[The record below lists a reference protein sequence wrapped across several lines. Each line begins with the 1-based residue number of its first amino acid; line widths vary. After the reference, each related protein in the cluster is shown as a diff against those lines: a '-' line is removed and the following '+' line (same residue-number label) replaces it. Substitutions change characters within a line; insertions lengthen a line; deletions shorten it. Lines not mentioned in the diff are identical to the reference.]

1 MTTSKYILVD
11 SRKLHFHTMGQGPAL
26 ALFHPS
32 PSSSESLLN
41 LAKALASDYT
51 VFVFD
56 TPGYGKSD
64 ALGFVPTNLNEY
76 TAFFKKAFAAMKID
90 KFAIYGSATGAQ
102 IAIRYAL
109 ENPEQVTHVFLDNSA
124 HFNDELCEG
133 ILERYFP
140 DLTPKLDGSH
150 LTMIWQIVSQMFQYF
165 PWCFTTEE
173 YALNRPQM
181 PAVVLQMVAMDYIV
195 AGADYDH
202 AYRVAFKHER
212 GKYVQQLQV
221 PTTIFRWSGSII
233 TKYIDELLA
242 FEYED
247 NVSSFLMEGDA
258 TQRTQLMTQYI
269 NDKAASFKSF
279 TSETNFESYTDDDKI
294 EYKKTEGASPMIS
307 DNGQH
312 LTKAWGDLVRE
323 NPELNAE
330 QIQSCLIDWYT
341 TNK

>member
-26 ALFHPS
+26 AFFHPS
-32 PSSSESLLN
+32 PSSSESLLP
-41 LAKALASDYT
+41 LAKALANDYT

-64 ALGFVPTNLNEY
+64 ALGFVPTTLNEY
-76 TAFFKKAFAAMKID
+76 TVFFKKAFAAMKLD
-90 KFAIYGSATGAQ
+90 TFAMYGSATGAQ

-133 ILERYFP
+133 ILEHYFP
-140 DLTPKLDGSH
+140 DLTPQLDGGH
-150 LTMIWQIVSQMFQYF
+150 LATIWQIVSQMFQYF

-173 YALNRPQM
+173 YALNRPQV
-181 PAVVLQMVAMDYIV
+181 PAAMLQMVAMDYLL
-195 AGADYDH
+195 AGANYDH

-242 FEYED
+242 FDYKD
-247 NVSSFLMEGDA
+247 NVSSFLMEGNA
-258 TQRTQLMTQYI
+258 AQRTQLMTQYI
-269 NDKAASFKSF
+269 KDKALSFGVSRM
-279 TSETNFESYTDDDKI
+279 ETIFESYTDNNKI
-294 EYKKTEGASPMIS
+294 SYQKSGVIPPAIS
-307 DNGQH
+307 DDGQH
-312 LTKAWGDLVRE
+312 LAKAWADLVE
-323 NPELNAE
+323 QNPGLSAE
-330 QIQSCLIDWYT
+330 QIQSCLADWYT
-341 TNK
+341 TT